1 MGLIQYYEASMF
13 RWMDTGETLYQP
25 FGRFGPTYHVEEGQ
39 RRSRAMATLLL
50 QALVLGVVG
59 YILHD
64 ASLVN
69 GFWTLVGIVL
79 LSLITIAV
87 MTVGLGRI
95 DAPTPLGRE
104 ERVERRKR
112 LRLVQPPILVLALPT
127 FGGLMLGKGFRM
139 DFDPVWWST
148 LGILAVV
155 IGLLFLVDWGR
166 RTLAR
171 R

>member
-1 MGLIQYYEASMF
+1 MGLIQYYETSMF

-25 FGRFGPTYHVEEGQ
+25 FGRFGPTFRAEESQ
-39 RRSRAMATLLL
+39 RRSRAMAALLL
-50 QALVLGVVG
+50 QASILGVAG
-59 YILHD
+59 YLFHD
-64 ASLVN
+64 APFVTW
-69 GFWTLVGIVL
+69 FWALVGIVL
-79 LSLITIAV
+79 LSMITMALL
-87 MTVGLGRI
+87 TVGLCRG
-95 DAPTPLGRE
+95 DSPAPLGRE

-139 DFDPVWWST
+139 GFDPVWWST